1 MRGRVF
7 DRQGG
12 SGLRR
17 LASALLAIVLV
28 TASCEFAC
36 FVWVKFIAHGA
47 WQPRYTERQGTL
59 TAPWL
64 TETEPWGAWHLAN
77 ATGSQRES
85 CFSVTLQSNSA
96 GARDRERELNVSP
109 HRTVVLG
116 ESFAEGFGVEAAE
129 RVSDLLERRL
139 GREFLNFGVGYD
151 FGPLQYQILYDK
163 LASRFSHDQVLIL
176 FLPDNDFTDNDLAS
190 WQGRPDFGRRHR
202 PYYQAAEG
210 GYVPYYPAPNPA
222 GTAAGATAPGLVRG
236 ILDMVR
242 ENSWTVSAYRTIRFS
257 SSRPK
262 HYSGYFDFT
271 DAQLKAVLWSFTEI
285 KRLAG
290 DRNVTIAIIPRR
302 GDFAR
307 VAAEG
312 SNRLGDIMK
321 RFGAENGID
330 IVDLLA
336 PMQAIE
342 PDTERLFLS
351 CDGHWSADGNRVA
364 ADALEKALHF

>member
-1 MRGRVF
+1 M
-7 DRQGG
+7 
-12 SGLRR
+12 RR

-47 WQPRYTERQGTL
+47 WQPRYTARQGTL
-59 TAPWL
+59 AAPWL
-64 TETEPWGAWHLAN
+64 TETEPWGPWHLAN
-77 ATGSQRES
+77 VTSSQRES

-96 GARDRERELNVSP
+96 GARDRGRILNASP

-116 ESFAEGFGVEAAE
+116 DSFAEGFGVEAAE
-129 RVSDLLERRL
+129 RVSDLLEQRL
-139 GREFLNFGVGYD
+139 GREFLNFGIGYD

-163 LASRFSHDQVLIL
+163 LASRYSHDQVLIL
-176 FLPDNDFTDNDLAS
+176 FLPDNDFTDNDLAA
-190 WQGRPDFGRRHR
+190 WQDRPDFSGRHR
-202 PYYQAAEG
+202 PYYRAAEN
-210 GYVPYYPAPNPA
+210 GYAPYYPVPNPA
-222 GTAAGATAPGLVRG
+222 ETAANTPAPGLIRG
-236 ILDMVR
+236 ILDTVGD
-242 ENSWTVSAYRTIRFS
+242 NSWTVSAYRTIRFNN
-257 SSRPK
+257 SRPK

-271 DAQLKAVLWSFTEI
+271 DAQLKAVLWSFAQI
-285 KRLAG
+285 KKLAG

-312 SNRLGDIMK
+312 NNRLGDILR
-321 RFGAENGID
+321 RFGAENSID

-342 PDTERLFLS
+342 PDTEKLFLP
-351 CDGHWSADGNRVA
+351 CDGHWSANGNRVA
-364 ADALEKALHF
+364 AKALETALHF